1 MADTSTPTLDL
12 FEDPDHAAIYANG
25 PARFVPGF
33 SSLHKMAGVLIRETA
48 PPDARVLVHGAGGGL
63 ELQAFA
69 DQNPNW
75 QLVGVDPA
83 WPMLEAARSRLGPL
97 NERVT
102 LIHGFAEDAPDGPFD
117 AATSFLTLHFLDAE
131 ARQKAVSELV
141 QRLKP
146 GAPFITVHCSF
157 SQSPTKR
164 ATWLTRHRDY
174 VVASGVD
181 PAEAEAA
188 RQSISNDLELFD
200 PELDEDILR
209 QSGLQDVTMFYSAFT
224 WRGWVGRA
232 A

>member
-12 FEDPDHAAIYANG
+12 FEDPDHAASYANG

-33 SSLHKMAGVLIRETA
+33 AGLHKMAGVLIRETA
-48 PPDARVLVHGAGGGL
+48 PPDAKVLVHGAGGGL

-75 QLVGVDPA
+75 RLVGVDPA
-83 WPMLEAARSRLGPL
+83 RPMLEAARSRLGPL
-97 NERVT
+97 NKRVT
-102 LIHGFAEDAPDGPFD
+102 LIHGFAEDAPGGPFD

-131 ARQKAVSELV
+131 ARRKAVRQLV
-141 QRLKP
+141 RRLKP

-157 SQSPTKR
+157 PQSPAKR
-164 ATWLTRHRDY
+164 ASWLTRHRDY
-174 VVASGVD
+174 VVASGVA

-188 RQSISNDLELFD
+188 RQSISDDLELFD

-209 QSGLQDVTMFYSAFT
+209 QAGLQDVTMFYSAFT